1 MDIRIYKNFDKEIE
15 ILWKELELRSEIT
28 PFQTYTWL
36 ENWYKTIGSPIF
48 RIEPNIVCLFNGN
61 QLEAL
66 LPLGVKKIGSIKVL
80 EWLGGI
86 VTDYMCPIIDPN
98 SKFFKDNFLT
108 IWEEVKDTIS
118 NYDAIHLSKQKP
130 YIGIEKN
137 PFSHFL
143 ESKFMMNSRQS
154 FFKKDWDEYKKLYI
168 KQKFLRDSRR
178 RRRRL
183 SELGN
188 LEFKVFDSESDLSE
202 LIDTMFQQ
210 KSRRYE
216 EKEGWDIFKIN
227 EYREFYKEIPKI
239 LNKDH
244 SVHIS
249 ALLLDD
255 VIIATHWGLISPNTF
270 FHIMPTQEGGNLSKY
285 SVGRLLLESLM
296 EWCSNSKI
304 SYFDFTGGEELYK
317 KEWSNESF
325 ELTEVLES
333 NSLKGRLYILTQL
346 FKSYFRDMP
355 IIGRA
360 LKKLYNFLRIT

>member
-15 ILWKELELRSEIT
+15 ILWKELELQAEIT

-36 ENWYKTIGSPIF
+36 KNWYEAIGSPIF
-48 RIEPNIVCLFNGN
+48 KVQPNIVCLFNGK

-66 LPLGVKKIGSIKVL
+66 LPLGVKKIGPIRVL
-80 EWLGGI
+80 EWLGGL
-86 VTDYMCPIIDPN
+86 VTDYMSPIIMPN
-98 SKFFKDNFLT
+98 SKFFKDNFFSV
-108 IWEEVKDTIS
+108 WEEIKTTIS
-118 NYDAIHLSKQKP
+118 DYDVIHLSKQKP
-130 YIGIEKN
+130 YIGEEKN

-143 ESKFMMNSRQS
+143 DSNFMMNSRQS
-154 FFKKDWDEYKKLYI
+154 FFENDWDEYKKLHI

-188 LEFKVFDSESDLSE
+188 LEFKIFDSQSDISA

-210 KSRRYE
+210 KSRRYK
-216 EKEGWDIFKIN
+216 EKEGWDIFKKE
-227 EYREFYKEIPKI
+227 EYRQFYKGMPKI
-239 LNKDH
+239 LSKES
-244 SVHIS
+244 SVHFS

-255 VIIATHWGLISPNTF
+255 VIIATHWGLISSNTF

-285 SVGRLLLESLM
+285 SVGRLLLEDLM
-296 EWCSNSKI
+296 EWCSNSQI
-304 SYFDFTGGEELYK
+304 SYFDFTGGEEEYK
-317 KEWSNESF
+317 KEWSNKSF

-333 NSLKGRLYILTQL
+333 NSLKGQLYILTQIL
-346 FKSYFRDMP
+346 KSSFRDMP
-355 IIGRA
+355 IMGRT